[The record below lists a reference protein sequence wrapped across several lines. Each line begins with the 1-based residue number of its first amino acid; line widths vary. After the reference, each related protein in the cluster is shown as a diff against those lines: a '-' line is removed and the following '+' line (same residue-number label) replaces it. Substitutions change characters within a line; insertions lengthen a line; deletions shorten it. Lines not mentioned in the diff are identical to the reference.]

1 MRTAKSRTYAYL
13 CAHAPVHIKCEGINK
28 QLDFFPY
35 SSVTNEWKC
44 VYFRTFPSALS
55 SDLFTH
61 YSPLQKATL
70 PLHGIPR
77 SIEDD
82 NGEEMRMERGE
93 RRRSLGRIF
102 TGPKRRQLP
111 EHCEISGPF
120 LDIPSFLPLAPARAW
135 KWGKEGHSGM
145 AIGGQGGEEGGR
157 PKK

>member
-1 MRTAKSRTYAYL
+1 MSGNVFISGHSL
-13 CAHAPVHIKCEGINK
+13 
-28 QLDFFPY
+28 QLFL
-35 SSVTNEWKC
+35 VTC
-44 VYFRTFPSALS
+44 SLTTPPPH
-55 SDLFTH
+55 T
-61 YSPLQKATL
+61 QKATL

-82 NGEEMRMERGE
+82 NGEEGRMERGE